1 MKFDE
6 LLISNFRG
14 IDRAELKELKSVNL
28 IVGQNNS
35 GKTSILEAIFLLSG
49 MSNPELLQIINDTRG
64 VQLKNDND
72 FKYIFNNLNLKQ
84 PISLSGIVSGIK
96 RSAKIFFY
104 KDNKQSINPFM
115 SPSDSFRAELLSLQN
130 QIKDIDG
137 LKISFK
143 NDDED
148 EQDVYISLK
157 NHSIELSKTYK
168 EALTLKYLN
177 SQSNLNGRGI
187 KLSPIIKKKK
197 TRDIVDILRQIEPNL
212 KDIQILENNS
222 IYCDIGEEELLP
234 ISIMGDGFIK
244 TLAVLS
250 SMYEIQSGVLLIDEI
265 ENGLHYSSLAV
276 FWKAIIMLSKQLG
289 VQVIATTHSYEA
301 LGVLSDVIQELNEKE
316 IAMYRIEKQDNNT
329 NIIHYTN
336 QDFIIS
342 LDENYEVR

>member
-28 IVGQNNS
+28 IVGHNNS

-64 VQLKNDND
+64 LQLKNDND

-96 RSAKIFFY
+96 RYAEISFY
-104 KDNKQSINPFM
+104 KDNKQSIHKLS

-234 ISIMGDGFIK
+234 IGIMGDGIIK

-250 SMYEIQSGVLLIDEI
+250 SMYEIQEGVLLIDEI

-276 FWKAIIMLSKQLG
+276 FWKAIIMLSKQLN

-329 NIIHYTN
+329 NIIHYN
-336 QDFIIS
+336 NKDFIIS